1 MQSPV
6 QTEVLPQCQYPRH
19 LMVRALVKVKD
30 ASQLLSQ
37 LYLHTEACSYD
48 VVHHREGSIVFIFKE
63 LSLSF
68 TYEFSRVAEIMEGIC
83 VTKQGIAEYRNI
95 DQNDM
100 TVWKAGDC
108 NVVPTP
114 FYLLLVHSLFVPSHS
129 SPPLL
134 LPLTALIPTPF
145 VTL

>member
-1 MQSPV
+1 MPISQAPHGQSSGESKGCQPAFISTVSTYGGMQLRCG
-6 QTEVLPQCQYPRH
+6 T
-19 LMVRALVKVKD
+19 
-30 ASQLLSQ
+30 SQ
-37 LYLHTEACSYD
+37 
-48 VVHHREGSIVFIFKE
+48 EGSIVFIFKE

-68 TYEFSRVAEIMEGIC
+68 TYEFSRVAAIMEGIC

-95 DQNDM
+95 DQNNM

-145 VTL
+145 MTL